1 VAVEYVFAGVATADI
16 AAARDW
22 YERLFGRPP
31 DLLPNNREA
40 CWQLAGAG
48 WMYVVEDPERAGRG
62 LLTLLV
68 DDLDGLVAG
77 LVERGIEPGPIVPEG
92 GAGRK
97 SVVTDPEGST
107 IAFAQV
113 TGA

>member
-1 VAVEYVFAGVATADI
+1 VAIEYVFAGMATADI

-31 DLLPNNREA
+31 DLVPNDTEV

-48 WMYVVEDPERAGRG
+48 WVYVVEDPARAGRG

-68 DDLDGLVAG
+68 DDLDAVVAG
-77 LVERGIEPGPIVPEG
+77 LVDRGIEPGPIEAEG
-92 GAGRK
+92 DAVRK

-113 TGA
+113 V